1 MRQVN
6 SPRHPFAVALY
17 AAGITQSEFGFLYGC
32 SADFVQRVASGRTPA
47 PSRFRAF
54 AARVLDTSE
63 SELFP
68 ESARQAIGA
77 AS

>member
-17 AAGITQSEFGFLYGC
+17 AAGITQTEYGFLYGC

-47 PSRFRAF
+47 PPRFRAF
-54 AARVLDTSE
+54 ASRVLDTPE
-63 SELFP
+63 GELFP
-68 ESARQAIGA
+68 ESSRESVGA